1 MVVIMDVAKMVAL
14 IGRGRKKEVNNSHS
28 HFLSTYYVPCLSIL
42 KNFYTLITNLSFI
55 ISR

>member
-1 MVVIMDVAKMVAL
+1 MEVAKMVAL